1 MFRHNGQPVI
11 PCKQKDT
18 WPDMIYYIRWRT
30 NHRVSITS
38 LYDTTGHVRVVFL
51 PIATY
56 RSLIVWHNK
65 VMHDINLVNYLL
77 KSERTCTV
85 LSLYYLLINKNKL
98 KSPTYI
104 PWRSPEN
111 YSKDTKKCQRLV
123 KRELQAFKGQS
134 FKMQCTQS
142 HLWITKYAYSLF
154 LQA

>member
-77 KSERTCTV
+77 KSERTRTV
-85 LSLYYLLINKNKL
+85 LSLYYLLINKNK
-98 KSPTYI
+98 SPTYLDGNLSTI
-104 PWRSPEN
+104 VKEPKVSTYGKKRTSGFWRGMVTISVEN
-111 YSKDTKKCQRLV
+111 YLSD
-123 KRELQAFKGQS
+123 F
-134 FKMQCTQS
+134 
-142 HLWITKYAYSLF
+142 
-154 LQA
+154 

>member
-38 LYDTTGHVRVVFL
+38 LYDTTSHVRVVFL

-77 KSERTCTV
+77 KSERTRTV
-85 LSLYYLLINKNKL
+85 LSLYYLLINKNKR
-98 KSPTYI
+98 PTYLDGNLSTI
-104 PWRSPEN
+104 VKEPKVSTYGKKRASGFWRGMVTISVEN
-111 YSKDTKKCQRLV
+111 YLSD
-123 KRELQAFKGQS
+123 F
-134 FKMQCTQS
+134 
-142 HLWITKYAYSLF
+142 
-154 LQA
+154 

>member
-38 LYDTTGHVRVVFL
+38 LYDTTSHVRVVFL

-77 KSERTCTV
+77 KSERTRTV
-85 LSLYYLLINKNKL
+85 LSLYYLLINKNKR
-98 KSPTYI
+98 PTYLGGNLSTI
-104 PWRSPEN
+104 VKEPKVSTYGKKRTSGFWRGMVTISVEN
-111 YSKDTKKCQRLV
+111 YLSD
-123 KRELQAFKGQS
+123 F
-134 FKMQCTQS
+134 
-142 HLWITKYAYSLF
+142 
-154 LQA
+154 

>member
-77 KSERTCTV
+77 KSERTRTV
-85 LSLYYLLINKNKL
+85 LFLYYLLINKNKR
-98 KSPTYI
+98 PTYLDGNLSTI
-104 PWRSPEN
+104 VKEPKVSTYGKKRTSGFWRDMVTISVEN
-111 YSKDTKKCQRLV
+111 YLSD
-123 KRELQAFKGQS
+123 F
-134 FKMQCTQS
+134 
-142 HLWITKYAYSLF
+142 
-154 LQA
+154 

>member
-77 KSERTCTV
+77 KSERTRTV
-85 LSLYYLLINKNKL
+85 LSLYYLLINKNKR
-98 KSPTYI
+98 PTYLDGNLSTI
-104 PWRSPEN
+104 VKEPTVSTYGKKRTSGFWRGMVTISVEN
-111 YSKDTKKCQRLV
+111 YLSD
-123 KRELQAFKGQS
+123 F
-134 FKMQCTQS
+134 
-142 HLWITKYAYSLF
+142 
-154 LQA
+154 